1 MKLIQIFQDRYNLVT
16 GIDKSGSFFSAPT
29 RIDAKYPNLHFVTS
43 AIQPRYPGTSQHYEN
58 LLQRTMLVK
67 KIGFINQK
75 RKESG
80 WKNNF

>member
-1 MKLIQIFQDRYNLVT
+1 MKLIQVFLDCFNVVT
-16 GIDKSGSFFSAPT
+16 DINKSGSFLSAPT
-29 RIDAKYPNLHFVTS
+29 RINAKYPNLRLVTS
-43 AIQPRYPGTSQHYEN
+43 AIQPRYTGTSQHYEN
-58 LLQRTMLVK
+58 LSQRTMLVK